1 VTASQPSP
9 FRRLPKPSLLEQLRC
24 MISPQLL

>member
-9 FRRLPKPSLLEQLRC
+9 LERLPKSSLLERLRC